1 MANTFQVVDWLA
13 QESLRLLVNNL
24 AIASYFNTDYN
35 DQYTKEF
42 AVGETVR
49 VPLPQRWLVTSG
61 LGYQPQ
67 GINRLFTTV
76 TVDQIFGIHFE
87 YDSIEQAL
95 KLERGREKFKGEYL
109 DKAMAQLGQEID
121 SRAAAWAMANTNNIV
136 GALGTTPTSFDIA
149 GQARQRLIENACPA
163 GEKGMIVTPA
173 MMRTLVTNSTPL
185 QFNPQNEVAK
195 AFREGYYGYAQGFE
209 WDESMS
215 LYSQTTSV
223 WANQATGVQVTA
235 VGLNA
240 TGAVTSLTVSCTTG
254 DTFIA
259 GDIIT
264 CGAVNNVNPA
274 TRRSTGTLK
283 NILITQSTV
292 GVASAATIQVQA
304 GTQGLI
310 GPGSPY
316 QNVDALPLA
325 NAYLALMPG
334 TTMTNAT
341 AKTGMNGLA
350 LHRDAFALVGVKLE
364 IPKACEMS
372 SQARDPKTGISVAFV
387 RMFDPIER
395 KMVNRFDVLLGF
407 GNLYPDNCAVRI
419 ASLQ

>member
-1 MANTFQVVDWLA
+1 VANTFQVVDWLC
-13 QESLRLLVNNL
+13 QESLRGLINNL
-24 AIASYFNTDYN
+24 AIAQYFNTDYN
-35 DQYTKEF
+35 DQFTKEF

-76 TVDQIFGIHFE
+76 MCDQIFGIHFE

-95 KLERGREKFKGEYL
+95 KLERGREKFKAEYL
-109 DKAMAQLGQEID
+109 DKAVQQLAQEID
-121 SRAAAWAMANTNNIV
+121 SRAAGWALANTNNVV
-136 GALGTTPTSFDIA
+136 GALGTTPTTFDIY
-149 GQARQRLIENACPA
+149 GQARARLIENACPP
-163 GEKGMIVTPA
+163 GQKGMIVTPQ
-173 MMRTLVTNSTPL
+173 MMRTLVSGSTPL

-215 LYSQTTSV
+215 LYSQTTGT
-223 WANQATGVQVTA
+223 WANQATGVQVTG
-235 VGLNA
+235 VTTNA
-240 TGAVTSLTVSCTTG
+240 TGAVTAITVSCG
-254 DTFIA
+254 SADTFNA

-264 CGAVNNVNPA
+264 IAAVNNVNPG

-283 NILITQSTV
+283 NILITQSTS
-292 GVASAATIQVQA
+292 ASSSAATLPIQA

-316 QNVDALPLA
+316 QNVDALPQV
-325 NAYLALMPG
+325 NAYVALMPG
-334 TTMTNAT
+334 TTMSNGA

-372 SQARDPKTGISVAFV
+372 SQARDPKTGISIAFV